1 MNSINN
7 NIQFTQETENNGLLP
22 FLNTLVSRTDEGF
35 SKSVYCKNFA
45 VSVPPHAHSCH
56 SPRQKM
62 ASFYTYINHV
72 LNIGSDLTS
81 FNSKSQY
88 LKATALDRGCNPTVV
103 DKALFKMK
111 NPYISHP
118 SHSNP
123 NINTFYLFFFQIP
136 VFFHC

>member
-1 MNSINN
+1 
-7 NIQFTQETENNGLLP
+7 
-22 FLNTLVSRTDEGF
+22 
-35 SKSVYCKNFA
+35 
-45 VSVPPHAHSCH
+45 
-56 SPRQKM
+56 M

-123 NINTFYLFFFQIP
+123 NINIMLPFFSKFQFFY
-136 VFFHC
+136 C